1 MKVKNEI
8 SEELRSL
15 STVIDG
21 INRDTP
27 QGAPYVVPIGY
38 FNDFP
43 DLIMRHLR
51 GARLPE
57 KGEASPFQVPEGYF
71 EGLATG
77 IMNRIKKAQSED
89 IQGSNPQVSVAG
101 EVAEELA
108 QLSPLLSRI
117 DRKTPYLAP
126 EGYFSELV
134 PILAGLQDKPLYEVP
149 QGYFDGLAGEIA
161 AKLKQPASTTVE
173 RSISAMERSS
183 PAVIER
189 PAPAKVITMGRNRGW
204 WKYSAAAVVAA
215 LVLTIGWLRL
225 QVPRHTGNGGTVDI
239 ANSLIKVSDQDIQNY
254 PDSDNINAP
263 LAETVTNSTATLD
276 MDDSDVKSLL
286 GDVPDGE
293 LKQYMEEHGGAQD
306 VATN

>member
-21 INRDTP
+21 ISRDTP
-27 QGAPYVVPIGY
+27 QGTPYVVPVGY

-71 EGLATG
+71 EGLAAG
-77 IMNRIKKAQSED
+77 IMDRIKKGQSED
-89 IQGSNPQVSVAG
+89 IQGSNPQVAVAG
-101 EVAEELA
+101 GVAEELA

-117 DRKTPYLAP
+117 DRKTPYQAP
-126 EGYFSELV
+126 EGYFSELA

-161 AKLKQPASTTVE
+161 AKLKQPASTP
-173 RSISAMERSS
+173 MERSS
-183 PAVIER
+183 PAMVER
-189 PAPAKVITMGRNRGW
+189 PAPAKVITMGRNRVW

-225 QVPRHTGNGGTVDI
+225 QVPGHTGNGGTVDI

-254 PDSDNINAP
+254 PDSDNINTP

-293 LKQYMEEHGGAQD
+293 LKQYMEEHGGAKD